1 MRAILGSV
9 QQPIHRAYRVRRLA
23 EWLQAE
29 IDGKGWSRRQTARK
43 TKVSYTALTAILNGA
58 TKVPELGNLDKLA
71 KTFDAPLIRL
81 VEYCDY
87 DLGITVPAD
96 RERYIAQLI
105 ARQPEYR
112 DAVEDLLALSP
123 SDFEAAARQI
133 EALRRMHEQQSGQ
146 DDEKS

>member
-1 MRAILGSV
+1 MHAILGLV
-9 QQPIHRAYRVRRLA
+9 QQPIHGTDNVKRLA

-29 IDGKGWSRRQTARK
+29 IDGKGWSRREAARE

-71 KTFDAPLIRL
+71 RTFGAPLIRL
-81 VEYCDY
+81 IEYLDY

-105 ARQPEYR
+105 ARQPEYE

-146 DDEKS
+146 GDEKS